1 MQRHQLSLVRL
12 VALELQNRQRV
23 TAPVNEVIAA

>member
-1 MQRHQLSLVRL
+1 MQRHQLNLVRL

-23 TAPVNEVIAA
+23 TAPV